1 MQNQLN
7 QDKDWGV
14 RLSGRQKK
22 GRVQQTKKQRQA
34 KKHRS
39 IEKHSR
45 TIRGNASKEFSGKCL
60 QKMPPIKKNNSC
72 SYHLKKLIECIQ
84 SKESNCDDLIHNF
97 ITCLD
102 YKK

>member
-1 MQNQLN
+1 MSENKKYTYSSPVSN
-7 QDKDWGV
+7 GV
-14 RLSGRQKK
+14 IPEIGSESSKLLFPYL
-22 GRVQQTKKQRQA
+22 
-34 KKHRS
+34 
-39 IEKHSR
+39 
-45 TIRGNASKEFSGKCL
+45 TIS
-60 QKMPPIKKNNSC
+60 PIKKKSC

>member
-1 MQNQLN
+1 MSENKKYTYSSPMIN
-7 QDKDWGV
+7 GV
-14 RLSGRQKK
+14 LPDIDSE
-22 GRVQQTKKQRQA
+22 
-34 KKHRS
+34 S
-39 IEKHSR
+39 
-45 TIRGNASKEFSGKCL
+45 SKLLFPYL
-60 QKMPPIKKNNSC
+60 AIPPTKNNSC

>member
-1 MQNQLN
+1 MSENKKYTYSSPMIN
-7 QDKDWGV
+7 GV
-14 RLSGRQKK
+14 LPDIDSESSKLLFPY
-22 GRVQQTKKQRQA
+22 
-34 KKHRS
+34 
-39 IEKHSR
+39 I
-45 TIRGNASKEFSGKCL
+45 TI
-60 QKMPPIKKNNSC
+60 PPIKKNNSC